1 MKGKAM
7 LDRFRFRGWYYNPK
21 DKSDIYNNT
30 MCYDAEDT
38 YDCLGGNPPIMENNF
53 WCILN
58 SDCWTVEQCTGLKDK
73 NGKLIYE
80 GDIVSYKVPSGKYN
94 GVVRWDKNTG
104 GWLKS
109 TGGDA
114 LHTYIKTVE
123 VIGNIHENRE

>member
-1 MKGKAM
+1 MN
-7 LDRFRFRGWYYNPK
+7 DRFQFRVFDK
-21 DKSDIYNNT
+21 DKNEYVEKGYIHRWGYLVMPT
-30 MCYDAEDT
+30 MKNDYSLAEAE
-38 YDCLGGNPPIMENNF
+38 GNFVI
-53 WCILN
+53 
-58 SDCWTVEQCTGLKDK
+58 EQCTGLKDK

-123 VIGNIHENRE
+123 VIGNIHENKELLK

>member
-1 MKGKAM
+1 MQTMTNDRLKFRVWNNISNDFVDGTLNNDGFFE
-7 LDRFRFRGWYYNPK
+7 LDMFSFEEKHGDDWDNIT
-21 DKSDIYNNT
+21 DDGVNI
-30 MCYDAEDT
+30 
-38 YDCLGGNPPIMENNF
+38 I
-53 WCILN
+53 
-58 SDCWTVEQCTGLKDK
+58 EQCTGLKDK

-80 GDIVSYKVPSGKYN
+80 GDIVSYKVPSGKYS

-123 VIGNIHENRE
+123 VIGNIHENKGLLND

>member
-1 MKGKAM
+1 MI
-7 LDRFRFRGWYYNPK
+7 DRFRFRGWYYNPK
-21 DKSDIYNNT
+21 DKSDYDNNK
-30 MCYDAEDT
+30 MFYDVEQT

-53 WCILN
+53 ECVLD
-58 SDCWTVEQCTGLKDK
+58 SDYWTVEQCTGLKDK

-80 GDIVSYKVPSGKYN
+80 GDIVSYKVPSGKYI

-123 VIGNIHENRE
+123 VIGNIHENKELLK